1 MITIVVLAIAI
12 FLTLTLL
19 DKIYAN
25 VKKNPLSNLF
35 KLYL

>member
-25 VKKNPLSNLF
+25 VKKKSTKQSF
-35 KLYL
+35 